1 MLIPCLVLGKAFIL
15 DWTAEKTG
23 SHPTESPPWRPCPP
37 LRSDRTT
44 CSMPSL
50 HTCLP
55 QPGILLPPWPRQSLS
70 SRPQSS
76 PRGMLLTP
84 SLTSAGLW
92 CPRVHIPWALF
103 LLTGSLSCPGWSIP
117 HHPLSGRPC
126 LHSAVSASPEPWT
139 FGTHCCIPGTWH
151 KRKGYW
157 ALEIKCLRMNFKEQ
171 PLMLQSSFLIF
182 HSTGSAPSCSEW
194 CHALGSPWG
203 TGRSREHSRSA
214 PEFKRIRQN
223 LQPPTP

>member
-1 MLIPCLVLGKAFIL
+1 MLIPSLVLGKEFMV

-23 SHPTESPPWRPCPP
+23 SHPTESPPWRLCPP

-50 HTCLP
+50 HSCLP

-92 CPRVHIPWALF
+92 CPRCTFHGLSSCWQVVSLADQ
-103 LLTGSLSCPGWSIP
+103 LLITLSLVAPA
-117 HHPLSGRPC
+117 
-126 LHSAVSASPEPWT
+126 LHSAVSASPELWA

-157 ALEIKCLRMNFKEQ
+157 AVEIKCLRMNFKKQ

-214 PEFKRIRQN
+214 PEFKRIRPN